1 MQYKRKSEEAM
12 PNDHYYTSAP
22 TSAHRP
28 GEVRFTYRGHEMAFE
43 TDSGVFSRTELDRGT
58 EVLIEALPENVAG
71 QVLDMGCGW
80 GVIGVAVGK
89 HWPDTVITMA
99 DVNQRA
105 CALSR
110 ENARKNGVVA
120 RVIESD
126 GYCNVMDQTYD
137 LILQNPPIRAG
148 KAVIY
153 QMFSDASQSLAPE
166 GQLWLVIRKQQGAP
180 SAITY
185 LKTLFESVETVEK
198 KSGFWIIVCQKP
210 LAISNTEG

>member
-1 MQYKRKSEEAM
+1 M

-22 TSAHRP
+22 TSAHKP
-28 GEVRFTYRGHEMAFE
+28 GEVRFDYRGHVLAFE

-58 EVLIEALPENVAG
+58 EVLIETLPEKITG
-71 QVLDMGCGW
+71 QVLDMGCGY

-89 HWPDTVITMA
+89 HWPDTAITMA

-105 CALSR
+105 CALSV
-110 ENARKNGVVA
+110 ENAKANGVTA

-126 GYCNVMDQTYD
+126 GYANVMDRSYD

-153 QMFSDASQSLAPE
+153 QMFADAAKCLAPD

-185 LKTLFESVETVEK
+185 LKTLFEQVETVEK
-198 KSGFWIIVCQKP
+198 KSGFWIIVCQKA
-210 LAISNTEG
+210 LENA